1 VKFAINPLQWDEL
14 DPDGVGLTI
23 RHDSPEV
30 LGQVHAAGFRAV
42 SAEPERL
49 GGAAACRELL
59 AASGL
64 DPAPGYYS
72 APLAAGAL
80 SAAERARARAF
91 AVGHVE
97 LGLTEACL
105 ADDLDPPRVR
115 LPQPQDDLPAAAIER
130 IVEGVRG
137 VAEVWAE
144 VGLTPCVHN
153 HVGTGIQTELE
164 IDTVL
169 NQTASAGVHFC
180 PDTGHLAWA
189 GVDPAGMLR
198 RHRDRVRLLHV
209 KDISR
214 AIAKQGSAGG
224 WDYGTTVKAG
234 LWREPGFG
242 DLDLSGALGELA
254 RLPDWVI
261 LEVDHSTVTPGESTR
276 RCRQW
281 ADTVDEGGN
290 G

>member
-1 VKFAINPLQWDEL
+1 VKFAINPLQWDDL

-30 LGQVHAAGFRAV
+30 LEQVRAAGFRAV

-80 SAAERARARAF
+80 SADERARARAF
-91 AVGHVE
+91 AVEHIE

-115 LPQPQDDLPAAAIER
+115 RPQPQDDLPAAAIAR
-130 IVEGVRG
+130 IVEGVRD
-137 VAEVWAE
+137 VAEVWGE
-144 VGLTPCVHN
+144 LGLTPCIHN
-153 HVGTGIQTELE
+153 HVGTGIQTAVEV
-164 IDTVL
+164 DTVL
-169 NQTASAGVHFC
+169 DQTESAGVHFC

-189 GVDPAGMLR
+189 GVDPAATLR
-198 RHRDRVRLLHV
+198 RHRKRVRLLHV

-214 AIAKQGSAGG
+214 EIAVQGAAGR
-224 WDYGTTVKAG
+224 WDYGATVKAG

-242 DLDLSGALGELA
+242 DLDLSGALGVLA
-254 RLPDWVI
+254 ERPNWVI
-261 LEVDHSTVTPGESTR
+261 LEVDHSTVAPGESTR
-276 RCRQW
+276 RCWQW
-281 ADTVDEGGN
+281 AQSVEQRGN
-290 G
+290 R